1 MQNLDFIYQRHSV
14 RKFKNQ
20 DVDPTHL
27 QEIIKAATYAPSGKN
42 VQNWHFVVLNNKEKI
57 QEIVKI
63 VENQNDTLASYTNDE
78 NLKKE
83 ITKFK
88 SYHTV
93 FRGAPSLVFVFAGP
107 YRDIAVD
114 AYRAKNASSEEIHS
128 LLRVSPAIQNTSA
141 AIENLMLSAAALG
154 YGTCWMTGPAYAF
167 NEIQEYLGFKKEGYF
182 LAAMT
187 PLGVPEESK
196 LSSPPRKPIDEI
208 LTIID

>member
-1 MQNLDFIYQRHSV
+1 MQPLDFIYQRHSV

-27 QEIIKAATYAPSGKN
+27 QEMIKAAIHAPSGKN

-57 QEIVKI
+57 QDIVKI
-63 VENQNDTLASYTNDE
+63 VEKQNDTLASWTNDE

-83 ITKFK
+83 ILKFK
-88 SYHTV
+88 SFHTV

-107 YRDIAVD
+107 YRDMAVD
-114 AYRAKNASSEEIHS
+114 AYKARNASSEEIHS
-128 LLRVSPAIQNTSA
+128 LLRVAPAIQNISA
-141 AIENLMLSAAALG
+141 ALENLMLTAAALG

-167 NEIQEYLGFKKEGYF
+167 NEIHQYLGFEKEGYF

-187 PLGVPEESK
+187 PLGVPEEK
-196 LSSPPRKPIDEI
+196 ELSSPPRKSIDEI

>member
-1 MQNLDFIYQRHSV
+1 MQKLDFIYQRHSV
-14 RKFKNQ
+14 RKFKDQ
-20 DVDPTHL
+20 SVDPTHL
-27 QEIIKAATYAPSGKN
+27 QEMIKAATYAPSGKN

-63 VENQNDTLASYTNDE
+63 VEDRNEALASWTNDE

-83 ITKFK
+83 ISKFK
-88 SYHTV
+88 GFHTV

-107 YRDIAVD
+107 YRDMAVD

-128 LLRVSPAIQNTSA
+128 LLRVAPAVQNISA
-141 AIENLMLSAAALG
+141 ALQNLMLAAAALG
-154 YGTCWMTGPAYAF
+154 YGTCWMTGPSYAF
-167 NEIQEYLGFKKEGYF
+167 NEIHKYLGFEKEGYF

-187 PLGVPEESK
+187 PLGVPEEK
-196 LSSPPRKPIDEI
+196 ELSSPSRKPIDEV